1 MSHAAEGESVGRS
14 GLDALKPFIV
24 LVGLLVIWQLV
35 VDGLNIPAY
44 IVPEPTAVFA
54 RLWQDAGLIWEHTL
68 ITLAEIVLGLVFGV
82 LFGVLMALN
91 LIYFTRLRPWLL
103 PLLLITQAIPVFALA
118 PVLMLWFGYGM
129 TSKVI
134 MTVLV
139 IFFPVATCCYD
150 GLRHTHQN
158 WLDLAH
164 TMGGNSWAVLKL
176 IRWPA
181 ALPALASGLRVAVV
195 VAPIGAVVGEWV
207 GSSAGLG
214 YLMLQANA
222 RLWVDL
228 MFATLAVLA
237 FCSVALYYLTD
248 RLLRWLIPWQD
259 KAL

>member
-1 MSHAAEGESVGRS
+1 MKDS
-14 GLDALKPFIV
+14 LKPLIV
-24 LVGLLVIWQLV
+24 LIGLLLLWQGIITLFDV
-35 VDGLNIPAY
+35 PPY
-44 IVPEPTAVFA
+44 IVPEPGAVFD
-54 RLWQDAGLIWEHTL
+54 RMIDDAGLLLEHTL
-68 ITLAEIVLGLVFGV
+68 VTFSEMLLGLFLGV
-82 LFGVLMALN
+82 LFGILMALV
-91 LIYFTRLRPWLL
+91 LVYFARVRPWLL

-129 TSKVI
+129 ASKVV
-134 MTVLV
+134 MTVLI

-150 GLRHTHQN
+150 GLRHTHQG

-164 TMGGNSWAVLKL
+164 TMGGNSWSMLRI

-228 MFATLAVLA
+228 MFAALTVLAV
-237 FCSVALYYLTD
+237 CSVSLYYLTD
-248 RLLRWLIPWQD
+248 SLLRWLIPWQENTVH
-259 KAL
+259 